1 MRKEHNMGRA
11 ATNNVKVSI
20 NLPSKT
26 YLKLKCIAEDN
37 ETTLTAVI
45 QSIIAESLRSE
56 NKPSNTIEDS
66 SIKEMNAKLD
76 EILVKLGR
84 LV

>member
-1 MRKEHNMGRA
+1 MGRA
-11 ATNNVKVSI
+11 STNNVKVSI

-37 ETTLTAVI
+37 ETTLTSVI
-45 QSIIAESLRSE
+45 QSMIAESLRSD
-56 NKPSNTIEDS
+56 NKPSNTIEDIS
-66 SIKEMNAKLD
+66 VKEMNAKLD

>member
-1 MRKEHNMGRA
+1 MGRA

-26 YLKLKCIAEDN
+26 YLKLKYIAEDN

-45 QSIIAESLRSE
+45 QSIISESLRSD
-56 NKPSNTIEDS
+56 NKPYNTIEDIS
-66 SIKEMNAKLD
+66 VKEMHAKLD

>member
-1 MRKEHNMGRA
+1 MGRA

-45 QSIIAESLRSE
+45 QSIIAEYLRSK

-84 LV
+84 IV

>member
-1 MRKEHNMGRA
+1 MGRA

-37 ETTLTAVI
+37 ETTLTSVI
-45 QSIIAESLRSE
+45 QSMIAESLRSDS
-56 NKPSNTIEDS
+56 KPSNTIEDIS
-66 SIKEMNAKLD
+66 VKEMNAKLD

>member
-1 MRKEHNMGRA
+1 MGRA

-20 NLPSKT
+20 NLPSKI

-45 QSIIAESLRSE
+45 QSIISESLRSD
-56 NKPSNTIEDS
+56 NKSSNAIEDIS
-66 SIKEMNAKLD
+66 VKEMNAKLD

>member
-1 MRKEHNMGRA
+1 MGRA

-20 NLPSKT
+20 NLHSKT

-37 ETTLTAVI
+37 ETTLTSVI
-45 QSIIAESLRSE
+45 QSMIAESLRSD
-56 NKPSNTIEDS
+56 NKPSNTIEDIS
-66 SIKEMNAKLD
+66 VKEMNAKLD

>member
-1 MRKEHNMGRA
+1 MGRA

-45 QSIIAESLRSE
+45 QSIISESLRSD
-56 NKPSNTIEDS
+56 NKPSNTIEDIS
-66 SIKEMNAKLD
+66 VKEMNAKLD

>member
-1 MRKEHNMGRA
+1 MGRA

-56 NKPSNTIEDS
+56 NKQSNTIEDS

>member
-1 MRKEHNMGRA
+1 MGRA

-37 ETTLTAVI
+37 ETTLTSVI
-45 QSIIAESLRSE
+45 QSMITESLRSD
-56 NKPSNTIEDS
+56 NKPSNAIEDIS
-66 SIKEMNAKLD
+66 VKEMNAKLD

>member
-1 MRKEHNMGRA
+1 MGRA

-26 YLKLKCIAEDN
+26 YLKLKYIAEEN

-45 QSIIAESLRSE
+45 QSIIVESLRSE
-56 NKPSNTIEDS
+56 NKPDNAIEDR